1 MEGGGA
7 ISAERD
13 HMGIDAS
20 GLLHIHGF
28 ALQALRVREL
38 ALRCSLGP
46 RVLLLVQAS
55 HWRELNGLSVFSVG
69 FSKNV

>member
-1 MEGGGA
+1 MVVEGGGA
-7 ISAERD
+7 TSAERD

-20 GLLHIHGF
+20 EPCVSMDLP
-28 ALQALRVREL
+28 
-38 ALRCSLGP
+38 SLEP

-55 HWRELNGLSVFSVG
+55 HWQELNGLSVFSVG